1 MPAFPGSGS
10 AGTNGAIHMNQ
21 MTVCYSDFLP
31 DLWVVLIYSEIETIL
46 LCLSSPS
53 PSSVGSKIG
62 SQQLNWIFLIS
73 LLVWFGSAQAYKTPP
88 NMWYISMERI
98 LPCWAIDSGLSW
110 TPVSFACQ
118 SRVVGS
124 SDELW
129 FIEKWSSFLG

>member
-1 MPAFPGSGS
+1 MFPGSGS

-46 LCLSSPS
+46 LYLSSPS

-73 LLVWFGSAQAYKTPP
+73 LLVWF
-88 NMWYISMERI
+88 N
-98 LPCWAIDSGLSW
+98 SGLRDPSKH
-110 TPVSFACQ
+110 
-118 SRVVGS
+118 VVHFNGEDITLLS
-124 SDELW
+124 NRRLT
-129 FIEKWSSFLG
+129 